1 MSELTIYAQL
11 RTAGMT
17 AAGACGMMGN
27 MYAESGMQSNIAQ
40 RGMTNL
46 SDEDYTAAADNGNIN
61 FAYDDVGYGLCQW
74 TYYSRKLELWDFA
87 HNRGTSVGDEATQVE
102 FCLHELKAYYSG
114 LWALLCS
121 VNDVYTAASEVC
133 TLYERPAVN
142 NVTVRAQKAQKYYDK
157 YASVDYAAIAGK
169 KEISTVVSVDASAD
183 TTPLELTTENVMHL
197 QAFLVAR
204 GYDIGTSNNPSG
216 VDGYIGKKTVAA
228 LKDFASRLEALI

>member
-27 MYAESGMQSNIAQ
+27 MYAESSMKANIAQ
-40 RGMTNL
+40 HGMTNL

-61 FAYDDVGYGLCQW
+61 FAYDAVGYGLCQW

-87 HNRGTSVGDEATQVE
+87 HNRGKSVGDEETQVE

-133 TLYERPAVN
+133 TLYERPAEN
-142 NVTVRAQKAQKYYDK
+142 NVTVRAQKAWEYYQK

-169 KEISTVVSVDASAD
+169 KEISTVVSAEASTD
-183 TTPLELTTENVMHL
+183 TMPLELTTENVMHL

-204 GYDIGTSNNPSG
+204 GYDIGTSSNPSG

-228 LKDFASRLEALI
+228 VKDFVSRLEALL

>member
-11 RTAGMT
+11 RTAGMS
-17 AAGACGMMGN
+17 AAGACGVMGN

-61 FAYDDVGYGLCQW
+61 FAYDAVGYGLCQW

-102 FCLHELKAYYSG
+102 FCLRELKAYYSG

-133 TLYERPAVN
+133 TLYERPAEN
-142 NVTVRAQKAQKYYDK
+142 NVAVRAQKAWEYYQKY
-157 YASVDYAAIAGK
+157 ANEDYAAVVEK
-169 KEISTVVSVDASAD
+169 KDISTMEASSAK
-183 TTPLELTTENVMHL
+183 TSLELTTENVMYL

-228 LKDFASRLEALI
+228 AKDFVSRLEALL